1 MKRIISII
9 IAIITAMQG
18 VPAGQVTEENIRD
31 YVAPDCETVATFI
44 VDHLS
49 EFTAEYNKEL
59 EEGEAPMLATS
70 CEFSVPVYIT
80 TTEQDGVYLDF
91 DGDNGYMIVV
101 DNYEIAAYAASGD
114 LPYLREQESA
124 LYSLYDGFVYYDA
137 EGNLVPYA
145 AEAMTEADWEE
156 YSRVVL
162 EKSYNGQKG
171 KGSDG
176 QIYNPDAFVKDKY
189 GSGYSVY
196 NSKILKN
203 FQYVSQS
210 DLSVYY
216 EMKDGKKYSEGN
228 CSLAAVYALMNYLQ
242 SSGKYPKLPKAS
254 SIVSYQAT
262 KDTFYNKYKKKSNYV
277 IETPKILPKL
287 YVNIRDY
294 AEKQY
299 GYEVSGSNPF
309 NIGTIVQQVGKQ
321 YGYNLKT
328 NHILVWSYENQ
339 VVNELK
345 GNHPIIWNMANS
357 STYGSHS
364 TVVVGYRTYR
374 KTKSF
379 LGIKMYD
386 YVKLM
391 ALNDNWNKS
400 VQYFD
405 FTNYL
410 AFGSFVKVR

>member
-44 VDHLS
+44 VDHLA

-59 EEGEAPMLATS
+59 EEGEAPMRATS
-70 CEFSVPVYIT
+70 CEFSIPVYIT

-101 DNYEIAAYAASGD
+101 DNYEIAAYAAQGD
-114 LPYLREQESA
+114 LPYLRDKESA
-124 LYSLYDGFVYYDA
+124 LYSIYDGFVYYDA
-137 EGNLVPYA
+137 DGNLVPYA
-145 AEAMTEADWEE
+145 VEAMTEADWEE
-156 YSRVVL
+156 YSRVSL
-162 EKSYNGQKG
+162 EKRYNGQKG
-171 KGSDG
+171 SGNDG
-176 QIYNPDAFVKDKY
+176 QIYDPDAFVKDKY

-196 NSKILKN
+196 SSKTLKN
-203 FQYVSQS
+203 FKYVSQS
-210 DLSVYY
+210 ELSVYY
-216 EMKDGKKYSEGN
+216 EVRNGSRYSEGN
-228 CSLAAVYALMNYLQ
+228 CSLAAAYALMNYLQ
-242 SSGKYPKLPKAS
+242 SSGKYPKLPKS
-254 SIVSYQAT
+254 SATVSYQAN
-262 KDTFYNKYKKKSNYV
+262 KDTFYNKYKQKSNYA
-277 IETPKILPKL
+277 IETPKILPAL
-287 YVNIRDY
+287 YVAIRDY

-299 GYEVSGSNPF
+299 GYEVSGTNPF
-309 NIGTIVQQVGKQ
+309 NIATMVKQVGKQ

-328 NHILVWSYENQ
+328 SHIVVWSYETQ
-339 VVNELK
+339 AVKEIDA
-345 GNHPIIWNMANS
+345 GYPIIWNMANS

-364 TVVVGYRTYR
+364 TVVTGYRTYR

-379 LGIKMYD
+379 LGIKINS